1 MIHIISDSSTMYSIE
16 SAKKKGL
23 SIVPLNIS
31 VDSQTY
37 RDFEDITST
46 QLLTMI
52 EEHKIPKT
60 SQPSLGEKID
70 LYNKLSKDGDEVIDI
85 AMASGLSGTYQTAMM
100 AKDSCDNPDLVHV
113 VDSQTLCGPHRLMVD
128 TALEMANNGASAKD
142 IVKLIVQSR
151 MQEES
156 YLVPVDFQ
164 FLVRGGRI
172 KGLAATL
179 GGALKLIPILKKGV
193 DGIGLDKFGVSRT
206 YKKAVNMVVE
216 DFKNNG
222 FDSNY
227 TFYISHAFNEDLAMM
242 FEKKINETFE
252 GVKVV
257 IYPLSPAFITQG
269 GPGCVAVQA
278 IKMA

>member
-1 MIHIISDSSTMYSIE
+1 MIHIISDSSTLYSIE

-100 AKDSCDNPDLVHV
+100 AKDS
-113 VDSQTLCGPHRLMVD
+113 
-128 TALEMANNGASAKD
+128 
-142 IVKLIVQSR
+142 
-151 MQEES
+151 

-242 FEKKINETFE
+242 FEKKIKETFE

>member
-1 MIHIISDSSTMYSIE
+1 MIHIISDSSTLYSIE

-23 SIVPLNIS
+23 SIVPLNIT
-31 VDSQTY
+31 VDAQTY

-52 EEHKIPKT
+52 EEHRIPKT

-70 LYNKLSKDGDEVIDI
+70 LYNELTKDGDEVIDI

-100 AKDSCDNPDLVHV
+100 AKKSCDNPDLVHV

-128 TALEMANNGASAKD
+128 TALEMASNGATAKD
-142 IVKLIVQSR
+142 IVMMIVQSR

-193 DGIGLDKFGVSRT
+193 DGMGLDKFGVSRT

-227 TFYISHAFNEDLAMM
+227 TFYISHAFNEELAMM
-242 FEKKINETFE
+242 FEKKINETFD
-252 GVKVV
+252 GAKVV

>member
-1 MIHIISDSSTMYSIE
+1 MIHIISDSSTLYSIE

-23 SIVPLNIS
+23 SIVPLNIT

-70 LYNKLSKDGDEVIDI
+70 LYNELTKDGDEVIDI
-85 AMASGLSGTYQTAMM
+85 AMASGLSGTYQTAMI
-100 AKDSCDNPDLVHV
+100 AKNSCDNPDLVHV

-128 TALEMANNGASAKD
+128 TALEM
-142 IVKLIVQSR
+142 IVQSR

-179 GGALKLIPILKKGV
+179 GGALKLIPILKKGD
-193 DGIGLDKFGVSRT
+193 DGMGLDKFGVSRT

-222 FDSNY
+222 FDLNY
-227 TFYISHAFNEDLAMM
+227 TFYISHAFNEELAMM

-252 GVKVV
+252 GAKVV

>member
-1 MIHIISDSSTMYSIE
+1 
-16 SAKKKGL
+16 L
-23 SIVPLNIS
+23 SIVPLNIT

-52 EEHKIPKT
+52 EDHKIPKT

-70 LYNKLSKDGDEVIDI
+70 LYNELSKDGDEVIDI
-85 AMASGLSGTYQTAMM
+85 VMASGLSGTYQTAMM
-100 AKDSCDNPDLVHV
+100 AKNSCDNPDLVHV
-113 VDSQTLCGPHRLMVD
+113 VDTQTLCGPHRLMVD

-142 IVKLIVQSR
+142 IVKMIVQSR

-193 DGIGLDKFGVSRT
+193 DGMGLDKFGVSRT

-242 FEKKINETFE
+242 FEKKIKETFE

-257 IYPLSPAFITQG
+257 IYPLSAAFITQG

>member
-1 MIHIISDSSTMYSIE
+1 MIHIISDSSTLYSIE

-23 SIVPLNIS
+23 SIVPLNIT
-31 VDSQTY
+31 VDAQTY

-70 LYNKLSKDGDEVIDI
+70 LYNKLSKDGDEVIVT
-85 AMASGLSGTYQTAMM
+85 GVQTCALPISMM
-100 AKDSCDNPDLVHV
+100 AKNSCDNPDLVHV

-142 IVKLIVQSR
+142 IVKMIVQSR

>member
-1 MIHIISDSSTMYSIE
+1 MT
-16 SAKKKGL
+16 
-23 SIVPLNIS
+23 
-31 VDSQTY
+31 
-37 RDFEDITST
+37 
-46 QLLTMI
+46 
-52 EEHKIPKT
+52 
-60 SQPSLGEKID
+60 
-70 LYNKLSKDGDEVIDI
+70 KDGDEVIDI

-100 AKDSCDNPDLVHV
+100 AKNSCDNPDLVHV

-128 TALEMANNGASAKD
+128 TALEMANNGATAKD
-142 IVKLIVQSR
+142 IVMMIVQSR

-193 DGIGLDKFGVSRT
+193 DGMGLDKFGVSRT

-227 TFYISHAFNEDLAMM
+227 TFYISHAFNEELAMM
-242 FEKKINETFE
+242 FEKKINETFD
-252 GVKVV
+252 GAKVV

>member
-70 LYNKLSKDGDEVIDI
+70 LYNKLSKDGNEVIDI

-100 AKDSCDNPDLVHV
+100 AKDSCDYPDLVHV
-113 VDSQTLCGPHRLMVD
+113 IDSQTLCGPHRLMVD
-128 TALEMANNGASAKD
+128 TALEMANNGANAKD
-142 IVKLIVQSR
+142 IVKMIVQSR

-179 GGALKLIPILKKGV
+179 GGALKLIPIL
-193 DGIGLDKFGVSRT
+193 
-206 YKKAVNMVVE
+206 
-216 DFKNNG
+216 
-222 FDSNY
+222 
-227 TFYISHAFNEDLAMM
+227 
-242 FEKKINETFE
+242 
-252 GVKVV
+252 
-257 IYPLSPAFITQG
+257 
-269 GPGCVAVQA
+269 
-278 IKMA
+278 

>member
-1 MIHIISDSSTMYSIE
+1 M
-16 SAKKKGL
+16 
-23 SIVPLNIS
+23 NIT
-31 VDSQTY
+31 VDAQTY

-70 LYNKLSKDGDEVIDI
+70 LYNELTKDGDEVIDI

-100 AKDSCDNPDLVHV
+100 AKNSCDNPDLVHV

-128 TALEMANNGASAKD
+128 TALEMASNGATAKD
-142 IVKLIVQSR
+142 IVMMIVQSR

-193 DGIGLDKFGVSRT
+193 DGMGLDKFGVSRT
-206 YKKAVNMVVE
+206 YKKAVNMVVA

-227 TFYISHAFNEDLAMM
+227 TFYISHAFNEELAMM
-242 FEKKINETFE
+242 FEKKINETFD
-252 GVKVV
+252 GAKVV

>member
-1 MIHIISDSSTMYSIE
+1 M
-16 SAKKKGL
+16 
-23 SIVPLNIS
+23 NIT

-70 LYNKLSKDGDEVIDI
+70 LYNELTKDGDEVIDI

-100 AKDSCDNPDLVHV
+100 AKNSCDNPDLVHV

-128 TALEMANNGASAKD
+128 TALEMANNGANAKE
-142 IVKLIVQSR
+142 IVKMIVQSR

-172 KGLAATL
+172 KGLVATL
-179 GGALKLIPILKKGV
+179 GGALKLIPILKKA
-193 DGIGLDKFGVSRT
+193 T
-206 YKKAVNMVVE
+206 
-216 DFKNNG
+216 
-222 FDSNY
+222 
-227 TFYISHAFNEDLAMM
+227 
-242 FEKKINETFE
+242 
-252 GVKVV
+252 
-257 IYPLSPAFITQG
+257 
-269 GPGCVAVQA
+269 
-278 IKMA
+278 MAWA

>member
-52 EEHKIPKT
+52 EEHKVPKT

-142 IVKLIVQSR
+142 IVKMIVQSR

-172 KGLAATL
+172 KGL
-179 GGALKLIPILKKGV
+179 GV

>member
-1 MIHIISDSSTMYSIE
+1 MNQDTICALATANGIGAIGIIRVSGEQAIE
-16 SAKKKGL
+16 ICEKCFDGKAL
-23 SIVPLNIS
+23 
-31 VDSQTY
+31 
-37 RDFEDITST
+37 T
-46 QLLTMI
+46 QQKSHTVHYGFI
-52 EEHKIPKT
+52 
-60 SQPSLGEKID
+60 
-70 LYNKLSKDGDEVIDI
+70 KDGDEVIDI

-100 AKDSCDNPDLVHV
+100 AKNSCDNPDLVHV

-128 TALEMANNGASAKD
+128 TALEMANNGATAKD
-142 IVKLIVQSR
+142 IVMMIVQSR

-227 TFYISHAFNEDLAMM
+227 TFYISHAFNEELAMM
-242 FEKKINETFE
+242 FEKKINETFD
-252 GVKVV
+252 GAKVV

>member
-1 MIHIISDSSTMYSIE
+1 MEQTIAAISTSTMSSGGI
-16 SAKKKGL
+16 
-23 SIVPLNIS
+23 SIVRISGENAIS
-31 VDSQTY
+31 VADTI
-37 RDFEDITST
+37 FEA
-46 QLLTMI
+46 
-52 EEHKIPKT
+52 KNNK
-60 SQPSLGEKID
+60 
-70 LYNKLSKDGDEVIDI
+70 KLSKADSHTIHYGVIKDGDEVIDI

-242 FEKKINETFE
+242 FEKKIKETFE